1 MIKFG
6 KWIAKHKVIIVII
19 SMLLLIPSFLG
30 MAATR
35 VNYDIL
41 SYLPESLETVEGQDI
56 MVDEFG
62 MGAFSMVVVE
72 DMELKDVAALKE
84 KFQNVE
90 HVKDVL
96 WYDSVADLS
105 IPVSMIPEKFKDG
118 FFNDDATMM
127 IALFDNTT
135 SSDAAMEAVSDM
147 RKIANEQCFISGMS
161 GVVTDIKNL
170 ALEEMPIYVV
180 IAACLSLLVL
190 LLAMDSLVIPVLFLL
205 SVGLAVV
212 YNLGTNIFFG
222 EVCYI
227 TKSLTAVLQLGVTMD
242 YSIFLLNSFEA
253 YKKKYD
259 SKDRAMAHAIADTF
273 KSVAGSSVTTI
284 AGFLALCVMTF
295 ALGRDM
301 GIVMAKG
308 VVIGVIC
315 CITTLPAMILV
326 FDGVIEKTKHK
337 PLVKSLDKASGFIT
351 KHYKVWLL
359 VFLVMLYPAVYGNNH
374 TQIYYN
380 IDKSLPAT
388 LDSNVSNEKL
398 KEDFD
403 MSTVHMILLKN
414 GLDSKE
420 KTQMLDQI
428 DKVDGVKWSLGMN
441 SLIGPTFPESMIP
454 SNIKKMLQ
462 SDNYEV
468 QFICSEYSSATD
480 ECNAQLDAIQK
491 IVKKYSPESMVIGE
505 APLMK
510 DLQDTTNVD
519 LQRVNIL
526 SMAAIFLIILFVFKS
541 ISLPFILL
549 FVIEFAIFVNMAI
562 PYYQGVTLPFVAS
575 IVIGAIQLGATVDY
589 AILMTS
595 RYQKERR
602 KGFGKK
608 EAVMNAHK
616 ACALSIMTSGFS
628 FFAAT
633 FGVAWYSKVDMI
645 GAICTL
651 LSRGALISMACVIFI
666 LPAMFIIFDKVIC
679 KTSIDFLGEKANQLV
694 QDEAGA
700 PGTGQAAFPGN
711 SSERAAGLL
720 GLLGDRRKAR
730 KPVSHRKR
738 CVLCVHAGH
747 GRSLGAICAANH
759 GKTWR

>member
-6 KWIAKHKVIIVII
+6 KWIAKHKVLIVII

-41 SYLPESLETVEGQDI
+41 SYLPDSLETVEGQDI

-105 IPVSMIPEKFKDG
+105 IPVSMIPEKFKDA
-118 FFNDDATMM
+118 FFNGDATMM

-135 SSDAAMEAVSDM
+135 SSDAAMEAVSGM

-242 YSIFLLNSFEA
+242 YSIFLLNSFEN

-337 PLVKSLDKASGFIT
+337 PLIRSMDNVSGFIT

-359 VFLVMLYPAVYGNNH
+359 IFLILLYPAVYGNNH

-380 IDKSLPAT
+380 IAESLPST
-388 LDSNVSNEKL
+388 LDSNVANDEL
-398 KEDFD
+398 KKDFD
-403 MSTVHMILLKN
+403 MSNMHMILMDKN
-414 GLDSKE
+414 MDGLNKQKMFDA
-420 KTQMLDQI
+420 I
-428 DKVDGVKWSLGMN
+428 DDIEGVKWTISLN
-441 SLIGPTFPESMIP
+441 SLVGPTIPESMIP
-454 SNIKKMLQ
+454 ADLKDIFQ
-462 SDNYEV
+462 SDQYELAFV
-468 QFICSEYSSATD
+468 CSEYGSATD
-480 ECNAQLDAIQK
+480 EVNAQIASIQEV
-491 IVKKYSPESMVIGE
+491 VKQYDSTGMVIGE

-510 DLQDTTNVD
+510 DLQDVTDVD
-519 LQRVNIL
+519 LVNVNVL
-526 SMAAIFLIILFVFKS
+526 SIAAIFVIILIIFKS
-541 ISLPFILL
+541 ISLPVILVA
-549 FVIEFAIFVNMAI
+549 VIEFAIMINMAI
-562 PYYQGVTLPFVAS
+562 PYYQGVSLPFVAS

-589 AILMTS
+589 AILRTRWKPS
-595 RYQKERR
+595 ALPTRR
-602 KGFGKK
+602 ACRPSS
-608 EAVMNAHK
+608 AV
-616 ACALSIMTSGFS
+616 
-628 FFAAT
+628 
-633 FGVAWYSKVDMI
+633 V
-645 GAICTL
+645 
-651 LSRGALISMACVIFI
+651 
-666 LPAMFIIFDKVIC
+666 
-679 KTSIDFLGEKANQLV
+679 
-694 QDEAGA
+694 
-700 PGTGQAAFPGN
+700 
-711 SSERAAGLL
+711 
-720 GLLGDRRKAR
+720 
-730 KPVSHRKR
+730 
-738 CVLCVHAGH
+738 
-747 GRSLGAICAANH
+747 
-759 GKTWR
+759 

>member
-1 MIKFG
+1 MIKVG
-6 KWIAKHKVIIVII
+6 KWIAKHKVLIVLI
-19 SMLLLIPSFLG
+19 SMILLIPSVIG
-30 MAATR
+30 MAETR

-41 SYLPESLETVEGQDI
+41 SYLPDSLETVEGQDI

-72 DMELKDVAALKE
+72 DMDLKDVAALKE
-84 KFQNVE
+84 KFQDVE

-105 IPVSMIPEKFKDG
+105 IPVSMIPDKFKDA
-118 FFNDDATMM
+118 FFNGDATMM

-135 SSDAAMEAVSDM
+135 SSDAAMEAVTDM

-161 GVVTDIKNL
+161 GVVTDIKNI

-180 IAACLSLLVL
+180 IAAGLSLLVL
-190 LLAMDSLVIPVLFLL
+190 LLAMDSLVVPILFLL
-205 SVGLAVV
+205 SVGLAVL
-212 YNLGTNIFFG
+212 YNLGSNIFLG
-222 EVCYI
+222 QVCYI

-259 SKDRAMAHAIADTF
+259 EKERAMAHAIADTF

-308 VVIGVIC
+308 VVIGVVC
-315 CITTLPAMILV
+315 CVTVLPAMILV
-326 FDGVIEKTKHK
+326 FDKAIEKTKHK
-337 PLVKSLDKASGFIT
+337 ALLPNMDKASGFIT
-351 KHYKVWLL
+351 KHYKVWLI
-359 VFLVMLYPAVYGNNH
+359 VFLVLLYPAIYGNNH

-388 LDSNVSNEKL
+388 LASNVANDKL

-403 MSTVHMILLKN
+403 MSTMHMILLRN
-414 GLDSKE
+414 GLDSKQ
-420 KTQMLDQI
+420 KTQMLDKI
-428 DKVDGVKWSLGMN
+428 DEIDGVKWSLGMN
-441 SLIGPTFPESMIP
+441 SLIGPSFPESMIP
-454 SNIKKMLQ
+454 SNVREMLE

-468 QFICSEYSSATD
+468 QFVCSEYSSATD
-480 ECNAQLDAIQK
+480 ECNAQLASIQE
-491 IVKKYSPESMVIGE
+491 IVKEYSPDSMVIGE

-510 DLQDTTNVD
+510 DLQDTTDVD

-526 SMAAIFLIILFVFKS
+526 SMAAIFVIILFVFKS
-541 ISLPFILL
+541 ISLPFVLL
-549 FVIEFAIFVNMAI
+549 AVIEFAIYVNMAI

-595 RYQKERR
+595 NYQKQRHLG
-602 KGFGKK
+602 KTKK
-608 EAVMNAHK
+608 ESISIAHK
-616 ACALSIMTSGFS
+616 FSMKSIIVSGCS

-633 FGVAWYSKVDMI
+633 FGVALYSQVDMI
-645 GAICTL
+645 GSICTL
-651 LSRGALISMACVIFI
+651 LARGAVISTVVVLLV
-666 LPAMFIIFDKVIC
+666 LPAMFMVFDPIIVRTSKGFLPDK
-679 KTSIDFLGEKANQLV
+679 K
-694 QDEAGA
+694 
-700 PGTGQAAFPGN
+700 
-711 SSERAAGLL
+711 
-720 GLLGDRRKAR
+720 
-730 KPVSHRKR
+730 
-738 CVLCVHAGH
+738 
-747 GRSLGAICAANH
+747 
-759 GKTWR
+759 